1 MLIYGKNVAEE
12 EFKKNKK
19 IKKCYI
25 NNDFSDKKLLSLLQ
39 KSNIEIKYMTKF
51 ELDRLASGNHQGII
65 LDVPDFSYNVLD
77 DLAFDNE
84 LIVILD
90 HLEDPHNF
98 GAIIRTCEAA
108 GVDAIIIPKNRGV
121 SVNSTVY
128 KVSAGALNNI
138 KIIMVTNLVNTM
150 NELKDKGF
158 WFIGTDLEGDSYES
172 LDYKG
177 NIGIIIGNEGKGMSH
192 LVRKN
197 ADFIATI
204 PMKGRINSLN
214 ASVATGIIVFEAA
227 RQRFRK
233 M

>member
-12 EFKKNKK
+12 ELKKNKN
-19 IKKCYI
+19 IKKAYI
-25 NNDFSDKKLLSLLQ
+25 YKDFTDRNLLSSIQ
-39 KSNIEIKYMTKF
+39 NSNIPVKYMTKQ
-51 ELDRLASGNHQGII
+51 ELDRLAIGNHQGII
-65 LDVPDFSYNVLD
+65 LDVPDFSYNTLD
-77 DLAFDNE
+77 DLSYENE

-98 GAIIRTCEAA
+98 GAIIRTAEAA

-150 NELKDKGF
+150 TELKDKGF
-158 WFIGTDLEGDSYES
+158 WFVGTDLEGESYETI
-172 LDYKG
+172 DYKG
-177 NIGIIIGNEGKGMSH
+177 NIGIIIGNEGKGMSQ
-192 LVRKN
+192 LVKKN

-204 PMKGRINSLN
+204 PMKGKINSLN

-227 RQRFRK
+227 KQRN
-233 M
+233 